1 MADEGWKNPLDWVH
15 LDDHIL
21 KQNIGFR
28 PGHIQIFNRKFDLWV
43 KRYNDVR
50 RTIDPK
56 RKGKHGVLIVGKGE
70 TTTLKSNYLYVFTK
84 VIVREGGT
92 LTVKPW
98 SPTQPDGGVLFINC
112 HQDIVLE
119 RDSKI
124 SVDGKGYWGSA
135 KPDRKGFG
143 PGGGGSVGY
152 ACNGAGG
159 ASYAG
164 LGYRGYNIAEDE
176 DVFAN
181 KTMDGRK
188 IEIEKMNEKDRLKDW
203 NEKIKQEYNEYDRT
217 WDILDENPPKTDKT
231 DDKDDPQRDPQA
243 ENDDVPQ
250 AEKDY
255 DLWKGDAGVEY
266 WKIGDKVWDP
276 QRLNERGAIKSLKC
290 LAINKHNL
298 RKSFPDGELATP
310 DAADTHRHALGS
322 GGGCNIEIYHGKHGW
337 KFRAKRGGAGGG
349 AVRLWCDRLIMYE
362 KSRVTAE
369 GSFDP
374 FGDPFSAG
382 GSGGSIFITVTSEIV
397 AKNRDSDD
405 KNIGLF
411 ALGGGR
417 SQMDRMY
424 LENTWSEKEIQ
435 AKDLIR
441 KFEKLRYPRL
451 KMREKLQKMKENEER
466 KQKRKKADYIDSDDD
481 DDEDDDF
488 WSDDSEESHR
498 DVHEENKDEEAHPGV
513 QSEPTGL
520 QENPLKLTFGVDRFC
535 DYMVKKNEEDADKI
549 LKQIIEMVELY
560 QKRLLQID
568 GTDNITRGG
577 KEWVIEDAHKQ
588 KTKKQKY
595 KEIKHAF
602 ERLYGNITDVDPEEM
617 EEMDVQRML
626 ALLQFFAQHYLEEE
640 QAALEK
646 EGLKSL
652 PIAVQIAMLKSE
664 FKHQAEDPKADSAVA
679 QSIMKVKE
687 EDLWLWKWKKMP
699 KMPVSGEPTDEN
711 PKIDNV
717 FDGDDVDDFD
727 DNVKKVVKA

>member
-1 MADEGWKNPLDWVH
+1 MKNHELLQKDH
-15 LDDHIL
+15 LIHSEIH
-21 KQNIGFR
+21 F
-28 PGHIQIFNRKFDLWV
+28 
-43 KRYNDVR
+43 
-50 RTIDPK
+50 
-56 RKGKHGVLIVGKGE
+56 
-70 TTTLKSNYLYVFTK
+70 
-84 VIVREGGT
+84 
-92 LTVKPW
+92 
-98 SPTQPDGGVLFINC
+98 QPV
-112 HQDIVLE
+112 V
-119 RDSKI
+119 
-124 SVDGKGYWGSA
+124 
-135 KPDRKGFG
+135 
-143 PGGGGSVGY
+143 
-152 ACNGAGG
+152 
-159 ASYAG
+159 
-164 LGYRGYNIAEDE
+164 AEDR
-176 DVFAN
+176 FLLPSHQ
-181 KTMDGRK
+181 KSLQK
-188 IEIEKMNEKDRLKDW
+188 IEILM
-203 NEKIKQEYNEYDRT
+203 IKT
-217 WDILDENPPKTDKT
+217 L
-231 DDKDDPQRDPQA
+231 
-243 ENDDVPQ
+243 V
-250 AEKDY
+250 
-255 DLWKGDAGVEY
+255 
-266 WKIGDKVWDP
+266 
-276 QRLNERGAIKSLKC
+276 
-290 LAINKHNL
+290 
-298 RKSFPDGELATP
+298 F
-310 DAADTHRHALGS
+310 
-322 GGGCNIEIYHGKHGW
+322 
-337 KFRAKRGGAGGG
+337 
-349 AVRLWCDRLIMYE
+349 
-362 KSRVTAE
+362 
-369 GSFDP
+369 
-374 FGDPFSAG
+374 
-382 GSGGSIFITVTSEIV
+382 
-397 AKNRDSDD
+397 
-405 KNIGLF
+405 F

-588 KTKKQKY
+588 KTKKQKFE
-595 KEIKHAF
+595 EIKGAF
-602 ERLYGNITDVDPEEM
+602 EPLYENITEVVRKLRKEKEEEICVWDDEEEKDEDGVVSDEKKKGLEEM
-617 EEMDVQRML
+617 EQQRML
-626 ALLQFFAQHYLEEE
+626 VLFQFFAQHYLEEE

>member
-135 KPDRKGFG
+135 KPDLKGFG
-143 PGGGGSVGY
+143 PGGGGSVAY

-164 LGYRGYNIAEDE
+164 EGHRGYNIAEDD

-181 KTMDGRK
+181 KMMIKLKEGKKMRK
-188 IEIEKMNEKDRLKDW
+188 VNIEKMRKNKPEWDEW
-203 NEKIKQEYNEYDRT
+203 IEYIKRRYHDYDKQCET
-217 WDILDENPPKTDKT
+217 FDGKGNT
-231 DDKDDPQRDPQA
+231 DDQSRD
-243 ENDDVPQ
+243 E
-250 AEKDY
+250 
-255 DLWKGDAGVEY
+255 DLWNGAEGVLYWEIDRKDKYKYFVKGRKDLEEEA
-266 WKIGDKVWDP
+266 
-276 QRLNERGAIKSLKC
+276 AIKSLEC
-290 LAINKHNL
+290 LAINKNNL
-298 RKSFPDGELATP
+298 RKSFLDGELATVT
-310 DAADTHRHALGS
+310 AQDTHRHALGS
-322 GGGCNIEIYHGKHGW
+322 GGGCNIEIYRGKHGW
-337 KFRAKRGGAGGG
+337 DFRPKRGGAGGG

-362 KSRVTAE
+362 KSRITAE